1 MTTLIKLAID
11 NKAPSKAIAQG
22 IIRDLAEQHPD
33 SVRELAQLYAYFMP
47 PKPKKPKTA
56 FQWVSAA
63 AGVKDIR
70 YYLNY
75 VYVTAEHLTAT
86 DGHRLHRA
94 PNTDNLAPGYYHP
107 ITGDLAHPPEYS
119 KYPDTAQVIPV
130 PGESARFCLID
141 AEPVEGPDGRPC
153 YAVSGATL
161 NARYLQDA
169 MAFMPAA
176 RIQITGA
183 DQAVRLDDGDLLA
196 VIMPLRP

>member
-1 MTTLIKLAID
+1 MSTLIKLAID
-11 NKAPSKAIAQG
+11 NKAPSKSIAQV

-33 SVRELAQLYAYFMP
+33 SLRDLARLYAYFMP
-47 PKPKKPKTA
+47 PKPKKPKTTL
-56 FQWVSAA
+56 QWVALA

-107 ITGDLAHPPEYS
+107 ITGDFAHPPEYS
-119 KYPDTAQVIPV
+119 EYPDTAKVIPA
-130 PGESARFCLID
+130 PGESVPFELAD
-141 AEPVEGPDGRPC
+141 AEPGEDALGAPC
-153 YAVSGATL
+153 YTVRGAAM
-161 NARYLQDA
+161 NARYLRDA
-169 MAFMPAA
+169 MTFMPAA
-176 RIQITGA
+176 QIQITA
-183 DQAVRLDDGDLLA
+183 SDKAVRLDDGDLLA

>member
-11 NKAPSKAIAQG
+11 NKAPSKAGAQD

-33 SVRELAQLYAYFMP
+33 SVRELARLYAYFMP
-47 PKPKKPKTA
+47 PKPKKPKTP
-56 FQWVSAA
+56 FQWVAMA

-70 YYLNY
+70 YYLNC

-107 ITGDLAHPPEYS
+107 TTGDLVHPPEYS
-119 KYPDTAQVIPV
+119 AYPDTAKVIPAPGKSV
-130 PGESARFCLID
+130 PFELTDAAPGESR
-141 AEPVEGPDGRPC
+141 DGRPC
-153 YAVSGATL
+153 YTVSGAAM

-169 MAFMPAA
+169 MTFMPAA
-176 RIQITGA
+176 QIQITA
-183 DQAVRLDDGDLLA
+183 SDKAVRLDDGDLLA
-196 VIMPLRP
+196 VIMPLHK

>member
-1 MTTLIKLAID
+1 MSTLIKLAID
-11 NKAPSKAIAQG
+11 NKAPSKAIAQD

-70 YYLNY
+70 YYINY
-75 VYVTAEHLTAT
+75 VYVTAEHLTAN

-119 KYPDTAQVIPV
+119 DYTDIAKVIPA
-130 PGESARFCLID
+130 PGESVPFSLAD
-141 AEPVEGPDGRPC
+141 AEPGEIWDGTPC
-153 YAVSGATL
+153 YAIFGAVM
-161 NARYLQDA
+161 NARYLHDA
-169 MAFMPAA
+169 MAFMPSA
-176 RIQITGA
+176 RIQITGT
-183 DQAVRLDDGDLLA
+183 DKPVRLDDGGLLA

>member
-1 MTTLIKLAID
+1 MSTLINLAIE

-47 PKPKKPKTA
+47 PKPKTPKTA
-56 FQWVSAA
+56 FQWVAMA

-75 VYVTAEHLTAT
+75 VYVTAEHLAAT

-107 ITGDLAHPPEYS
+107 ITGDFAHPPEYS
-119 KYPDTAQVIPV
+119 EYPDTAKVIPS
-130 PGESARFCLID
+130 PGESVPFKFTD
-141 AEPVEGPDGRPC
+141 AKPGESRDGTPC
-153 YAVSGATL
+153 YAIFSVVM
-161 NARYLQDA
+161 NARYLRDA
-169 MAFMPAA
+169 MAFMPSA

>member
-1 MTTLIKLAID
+1 MTTLIKLAIA
-11 NKAPSKAIAQG
+11 NKAPSKAGAQE
-22 IIRDLAEQHPD
+22 IIRALAEQHPD
-33 SVRELAQLYAYFMP
+33 SLRDLARLYAYFMP

-75 VYVTAEHLTAT
+75 VYVTAEHLTAS

-94 PNTDNLAPGYYHP
+94 PNTDKLAPGYYHP
-107 ITGDLAHPPEYS
+107 ITGDLAHPPEYAV
-119 KYPDTAQVIPV
+119 YPDTAKVIPA
-130 PGESARFCLID
+130 PGESVPFSLAD
-141 AEPVEGPDGRPC
+141 AEPCESRHGGPC
-153 YAVSGATL
+153 YTVSGATM